1 MEDGFDLL
9 DVVPLAFAHA
19 GSRWLSIVCCSAGS
33 AASDAKRVAS
43 HVVVRRILC
52 CLLAAILQ
60 ALTPFRA
67 EASDTRTDEP
77 VQILLLHPDDLH
89 AREVELADK
98 ATRDALFAA
107 LPQPIEIHSE
117 GFETLRLT
125 GAHLQEAAFIEE
137 LLHKY
142 ASHPPNLIVAHA
154 EMFAVVLRHRAA
166 LWPRTPLMLV
176 DVAEQRI
183 LAGEVAPEIPKI
195 TVGVD
200 FAGTIGIA
208 QRMQPTARRITVI
221 FGTSEHDRYWGRHAL
236 RMLDSYRDRIEIQTT
251 DDRPLDET
259 LRAVRDMS
267 RDSIV
272 LYISVTR
279 DQAGRSYLTTE
290 VAQQIAAASN
300 APVYSPYGSLIGL
313 GVMGGSIALSSE
325 AKSLAIGEIARRL
338 LNGEPA
344 SDIPKPRPALPVC
357 SIDWRAVQHWGLDAS
372 RIPPGC
378 TILFREQSFL
388 AKHRSDAIAGAILL
402 CVLAPLV
409 AAFWYQRGLGKRA
422 QAEVRKQRAELA
434 RAGRLA
440 SAGQLTASITHELNQ
455 SLTAILSNAEA
466 GALLLS
472 QKNPPL
478 QEIKQ
483 IFDDIGADDIRAA
496 EVIRRLRGL
505 LTKQV
510 IERQII
516 VFQDIILE
524 TVKMV
529 EPAVKSQQVS
539 ISLQLCDAAATLE
552 GDRVQLQ
559 QVMLNLLL
567 NSIDACKDLPPER
580 REIRV
585 YSDLEES
592 GSMNVS
598 VSDNGAGIPPERLS
612 KVFEPFVSTKPDG
625 MGLGLFL
632 VRTIVEAHG
641 GNVWATNEE
650 PGATLR
656 FTLPCKVEPRP
667 RTSESAAGGVE
678 RASDRCSYRT

>member
-1 MEDGFDLL
+1 MPEKSHVMEDGFDLL
-9 DVVPLAFAHA
+9 GVEPLA
-19 GSRWLSIVCCSAGS
+19 WCSAGS
-33 AASDAKRVAS
+33 PTSDARRVVP
-43 HVVVRRILC
+43 HVVVRVIVC
-52 CLLAAILQ
+52 CLLAAILP

-67 EASDTRTDEP
+67 EASDTRTGEQ

-125 GAHLQEAAFIEE
+125 GARLQEAAFVEA
-137 LLHKY
+137 LLQKY

-154 EMFAVVLRHRAA
+154 EMFAVVLRHRAE

-183 LAGEVAPEIPKI
+183 LAGEVPPDIPKV
-195 TVGVD
+195 TVDVD

-208 QRMQPTARRITVI
+208 QRMQPAARRIAVI
-221 FGTSEHDRYWGRHAL
+221 FGASEHDRYWGRHAL
-236 RMLDSYRDRIEIQTT
+236 RILDSYRDRIEIQTT
-251 DDRPLDET
+251 DDRSLEET
-259 LRAVRDMS
+259 LRAVRDIG

-272 LYISVTR
+272 LYISVTL

-313 GVMGGSIALSSE
+313 GVVGGSTTHSSE

-338 LNGEPA
+338 LDGGPA
-344 SDIPKPRPALPVC
+344 SEIPKPRPAQPVC

-388 AKHRSDAIAGAILL
+388 AKHRYDAIASAILL
-402 CVLAPLV
+402 CLLAPLA

-422 QAEVRKQRAELA
+422 QAEVRKQHAELA

-466 GALLLS
+466 GAVLLS

-505 LTKQV
+505 LSKQV

-516 VFQDIILE
+516 VFQDLIME

-529 EPAVKSQQVS
+529 EPVVKSQQVS

-559 QVMLNLLL
+559 QVLLNLLL
-567 NSIDACKDLPPER
+567 NAIDACKDLPAEQ

-585 YSDLEES
+585 HSDLQES

-598 VSDNGAGIPPERLS
+598 VSDNGSGIPPERLS
-612 KVFEPFVSTKPDG
+612 KIFEPFVSTKPGG

-641 GNVWATNEE
+641 GHVWATNEE
-650 PGATLR
+650 QGATLR
-656 FTLPCKVEPRP
+656 FTLPCAYEPR
-667 RTSESAAGGVE
+667 TLTAGSAGRREE
-678 RASDRCSYRT
+678 RASDQCSYRT

>member
-1 MEDGFDLL
+1 MDDGFDVL
-9 DVVPLAFAHA
+9 VVEPLASAHT
-19 GSRWLSIVCCSAGS
+19 GSRWLAIVCCSAGGP
-33 AASDAKRVAS
+33 ASDARRVAS
-43 HVVVRRILC
+43 HVVRALLC
-52 CLLAAILQ
+52 CVLAAILPP
-60 ALTPFRA
+60 LTPLRA
-67 EASDTRTDEP
+67 EASDIRTGQQ

-89 AREVELADK
+89 SRQVELADK

-107 LPQPIEIHSE
+107 LPQPVEIHSE
-117 GFETLRLT
+117 GFETFRLT
-125 GAHLQEAAFIEE
+125 GAHLQEAAFVEA

-154 EMFAVVLRHRAA
+154 EMFAMVLRHRAA

-183 LAGEVAPEIPKI
+183 LAGEVPPDIPTV

-221 FGTSEHDRYWGRHAL
+221 FGASEHDRYWGRHAL
-236 RMLDSYRDRIEIQTT
+236 RILDSYRDRMEIQTT

-259 LRAVRDMS
+259 LRAVRDIS

-313 GVMGGSIALSSE
+313 GVMGGSITQSSE
-325 AKSLAIGEIARRL
+325 SKSLAIGEIARRL
-338 LNGEPA
+338 LDGEPA
-344 SDIPKPRPALPVC
+344 SGIPKPRPVPPVC

-388 AKHRSDAIAGAILL
+388 VKHRNDAIAGAILL
-402 CVLAPLV
+402 CLLAPLV

-466 GALLLS
+466 GAVLLS

-505 LTKQV
+505 LSKQV
-510 IERQII
+510 IERQVI
-516 VFQDIILE
+516 VFRDIILE

-539 ISLQLCDAAATLE
+539 ISLQLHDAGVTLE

-567 NSIDACKDLPPER
+567 NSIDACKDLPAER

-592 GSMNVS
+592 GTMNVS
-598 VSDNGAGIPPERLS
+598 VSDNGSGIPPERLS
-612 KVFEPFVSTKPDG
+612 KVFEPFVSSKPDG

-641 GNVWATNEE
+641 GHVWATNEE

-656 FTLPCKVEPRP
+656 FTLPCKVERRP
-667 RTSESAAGGVE
+667 STSESAAGGVE
-678 RASDRCSYRT
+678 RAGDRCSYRT